1 VSYISHQ
8 KAWSILDA
16 MKPGASTSYRGVGIE
31 RHANGWE
38 WSIQGG
44 HWLLLLPAID
54 EFARAAGFSAYQ
66 EHWSQGVGKWS
77 R

>member
-8 KAWSILDA
+8 KAWSVLDA
-16 MKPGASTSYRGVGIE
+16 MKPGASTVFRGVGVE

-38 WSIQGG
+38 WSIRGG
-44 HWLLLLPAID
+44 RWLLLLPAID
-54 EFARAAGFSAYQ
+54 ALAEAAGFEPYQ
-66 EHWSQGVGKWS
+66 EHWPPGV